1 VLFVLLVAIA
11 SALTLGDAGG
21 WAFLFTYCAACAGLI
36 STRFGFAGVV
46 ACSVLA
52 GVTSAIWGASG
63 GQVIGYVASSA
74 GIGFLLLVMR
84 DLRIRNEQLSEARAE
99 LARLAVAEE
108 RERFARDLHD
118 LLGHSL
124 SLIALK
130 SELARRLLPDRPEDA
145 ARELTD
151 VEAVARQ
158 ALTEVREAVSGYRR
172 PTMDGELEGARVALA
187 AAGIQLT
194 VDQAEAQLE
203 PDVEAVLAWT
213 VREGVT
219 NVIRHSHARS
229 CTVRVTASD
238 TGRGVEVTDDGVGAA
253 AMNGRAGSGV
263 AGLEQRAR
271 EVGGVVEAGPRPD
284 GGFRL
289 AVMVPARSLPPAA
302 TSIPPQSVP
311 ARRR

>member
-1 VLFVLLVAIA
+1 VLN
-11 SALTLGDAGG
+11 T
-21 WAFLFTYCAACAGLI
+21 AFFT
-36 STRFGFAGVV
+36 GFAGG
-46 ACSVLA
+46 SVIVFVWSMATSRELRA
-52 GVTSAIWGASG
+52 EREAMARFAAVTEE
-63 GQVIGYVASSA
+63 
-74 GIGFLLLVMR
+74 R
-84 DLRIRNEQLSEARAE
+84 LRI
-99 LARLAVAEE
+99 
-108 RERFARDLHD
+108 ARDLHD